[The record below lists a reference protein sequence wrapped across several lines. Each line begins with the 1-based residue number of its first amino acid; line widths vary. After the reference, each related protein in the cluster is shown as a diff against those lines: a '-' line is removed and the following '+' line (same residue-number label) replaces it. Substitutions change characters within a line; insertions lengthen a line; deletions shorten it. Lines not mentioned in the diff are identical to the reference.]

1 MIKLIL
7 PLIVLTFCSIA
18 RSLPSL
24 DQMNHSHCRLS
35 LPFVTLMFEHVRNLT
50 THIHALHLGPLTS
63 AFNWSQ
69 FDVVDDIVTHDIFLD
84 FITVKLHYFVS
95 VSA

>member
-7 PLIVLTFCSIA
+7 PMIVLTFCSIA

-24 DQMNHSHCRLS
+24 YQMNHSHCCLS
-35 LPFVTLMFEHVRNLT
+35 LPFVTLMFEHVRNRS

-63 AFNWSQ
+63 ACNWSQ
-69 FDVVDDIVTHDIFLD
+69 FDVVDDIVTYDILLD
-84 FITVKLHYFVS
+84 FIMMQLHYFVS